1 MQGHL
6 IGSVCPFF
14 SLNSG
19 SEKKVFHFKKVDTS
33 NGASKSKLLMVL
45 EVWGQAKGKM
55 PRKKGLNLNFFFDS
69 LMILKPVYPV
79 YKF

>member
-1 MQGHL
+1 MDARTL
-6 IGSVCPFF
+6 DRVSLSIF

-45 EVWGQAKGKM
+45 EV
-55 PRKKGLNLNFFFDS
+55 
-69 LMILKPVYPV
+69 
-79 YKF
+79 

>member
-19 SEKKVFHFKKVDTS
+19 SEKKVFHFKEVDTS

-55 PRKKGLNLNFFFDS
+55 PRKKGLNLNSSLWFTNFEAISFDN
-69 LMILKPVYPV
+69 LD
-79 YKF
+79 